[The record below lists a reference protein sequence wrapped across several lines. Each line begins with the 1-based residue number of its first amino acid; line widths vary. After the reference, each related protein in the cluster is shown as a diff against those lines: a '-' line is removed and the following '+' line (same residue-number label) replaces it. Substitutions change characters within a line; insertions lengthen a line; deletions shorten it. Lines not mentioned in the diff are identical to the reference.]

1 MGLEQ
6 VASVVISLISPV
18 AVAAVTAFLTS
29 RNARENEMR
38 KLLHEK
44 RLELYMSFYEQV
56 ERCLKNRQIVF
67 EQEYFQKIGTYKAKM
82 TLMASENTRKAFDE
96 FFWFIRQKWTDYHK
110 YSLGN
115 DPAFD
120 ESRHHTTYDENGNE
134 SEWVDVSREELD
146 AFNDEIRRYKKT
158 NKPAKEVIEKYA
170 EEMYQSMRNDLGSNL
185 K

>member
-1 MGLEQ
+1 
-6 VASVVISLISPV
+6 
-18 AVAAVTAFLTS
+18 
-29 RNARENEMR
+29 MR

-110 YSLGN
+110 YSLKMILRSTKV
-115 DPAFD
+115 ATI
-120 ESRHHTTYDENGNE
+120 RHMMKMETNRNG
-134 SEWVDVSREELD
+134 
-146 AFNDEIRRYKKT
+146 
-158 NKPAKEVIEKYA
+158 
-170 EEMYQSMRNDLGSNL
+170 
-185 K
+185 

>member
-56 ERCLKNRQIVF
+56 EQCLKNRQIVF

-96 FFWFIRQKWTDYHK
+96 FFWFIRQKWVDYHK
-110 YSLGN
+110 YSLEN
-115 DPAFD
+115 DPVLD
-120 ESRHHTTYDENGNE
+120 ESRHHTVHDENGCE
-134 SEWVDVSREELD
+134 SEWVDVSQPELD
-146 AFNDEIRRYKKT
+146 AFDDEIRQYKKT
-158 NKPAKEVIEKYA
+158 NKPAKEVIEGYA
-170 EEMYQSMRNDLGSNL
+170 EKIYQSMRNDLGSNL